1 MNVEV
6 SAVARDGRKDDAMK
20 HAGKLLITLVAVG
33 IFPSLLFAPFGPI
46 AVQPQIQRP
55 ATDTAVATPSLIR
68 QASAEI
74 PEVNKQQVL
83 ETYGKL
89 PLSFEAN
96 QGQTDSQVKFLS
108 RSGSHSL
115 FLTSTEAVLTL
126 SKLPAHRVGK
136 RYLAAH
142 QTQYKEIET
151 LNRAEEVSAAGGP
164 GTVLRMKLV
173 GASPA
178 PHVGGLRELQGKVNY
193 FIGNDPK
200 QWRTNVPT
208 YAEVKYRNVY
218 PGVDLVYYG
227 NQQQLEYDFIVAPGA
242 DLRVIRLAF
251 EGVGKAQV
259 DESGDLMLRT
269 ADGEIR
275 QHRPIVYQEVG
286 GNKREIAS
294 RYLIEGADQVG
305 FEVAEYDAARPLVID
320 PVLDYSTYLGGGGGD
335 AGVGIAVD
343 SARNAYVMGIT
354 NSSDFPTMN
363 PLQPASGGSIDT
375 FVAKLNPA
383 GSALVYSTYLGGG
396 GIDFGNSI
404 AVDSAGNAYVT
415 GNADSSNFPTAN
427 ALQPTNSGYYDAFV
441 TKLNAAGSAL
451 VYSTYLGGSGFDRGD
466 GITVDSSG
474 NAYLSGDTISTDFPT
489 ANPLQPALGGGE
501 IYGDAFVTKLNASG
515 SALVYS
521 TYLGGSGDEIGN
533 GIAVD
538 ASGNAYVAGATSG
551 NFPTTAGAFQ
561 PIYDGSEDA
570 FAARLNSAG
579 SLLIYSTYL
588 GGSNADLGLSIAAD
602 SSGNAYVVGWT
613 DSTDFPMASP
623 LQPANGGSN
632 DTFVAKLN
640 PAGSALVYSTYLGGS
655 GDDFPGV
662 GIPVDTAGN
671 VYVTG
676 FTNSTNFPVVN
687 PLKAV
692 NSGDCFGQPCFDAF
706 IAKLNPTGS
715 ALVYSTYF
723 GGTSDD
729 SGGGIALD
737 SSGSPYITGNT
748 YSTDFPTVSALQP
761 AYGGGSDGFVAKL
774 VEFVTV
780 VIDIRPGSYPN
791 TINLGSGGTVRVA
804 ILSAT
809 DFDARTID
817 PTTVTLASAPVK
829 LKGQGAPMSSFEDIN
844 KDGLLDL
851 IVHVSTQALQL
862 TETDTEAVLEG
873 KTLDGRFIRGRDT
886 VRVVP

>member
-1 MNVEV
+1 
-6 SAVARDGRKDDAMK
+6 MK

-33 IFPSLLFAPFGPI
+33 ILPPLLVAPLSPI
-46 AVQPQIQRP
+46 AVQPQNQRP
-55 ATDTAVATPSLIR
+55 ATDTAVATQSLIR
-68 QASAEI
+68 QASEEI
-74 PEVNKQQVL
+74 PEVNEQRLL

-108 RSGSHSL
+108 RRGSHCL
-115 FLTSTEAVLTL
+115 FLSSTEAVLTL
-126 SKLPAHRVGK
+126 SKFPAHRVGK

-151 LNRAEEVSAAGGP
+151 LNGAEEVLAAGGP
-164 GTVLRMKLV
+164 GAVLKMKLV
-173 GASPA
+173 GANPA
-178 PHVGGLRELQGKVNY
+178 PHVGGLRELPGKVNY

-208 YAEVKYRNVY
+208 YAEVKYGSVY
-218 PGVDLVYYG
+218 PGVDLAYYG
-227 NQQQLEYDFIVAPGA
+227 NQQQLEYDFIVTPGA
-242 DLRVIRLAF
+242 GPRVIKLAF
-251 EGVGKAQV
+251 EGVEKTQV
-259 DESGDLMLRT
+259 DEGGDLVLRT
-269 ADGEIR
+269 ANGEIR
-275 QHRPIVYQEVG
+275 QHKPIAYQEVG
-286 GNKREIAS
+286 GAKREIAS
-294 RYLIEGADQVG
+294 RYVIQGTDQVG

-320 PVLDYSTYLGGGGGD
+320 PVLDYSTYLGGGGFD
-335 AGVGIAVD
+335 SGVGIAVD
-343 SARNAYVMGIT
+343 PARNAYVMGVT

-396 GIDFGNSI
+396 GTDFGNSI

-415 GNADSSNFPTAN
+415 GNTNSSNFPTAN
-427 ALQPTNSGYYDAFV
+427 SFQPTNSGAYDAFV

-466 GITVDSSG
+466 GITVDSAG
-474 NAYLSGDTISTDFPT
+474 NAYVAGDTLSTDFPT
-489 ANPLQPALGGGE
+489 ASPLQPALGGGE
-501 IYGDAFVTKLNASG
+501 NYGDAFVTKLNASG

-521 TYLGGSGDEIGN
+521 TYLGGNGDEVGN

-538 ASGNAYVAGATSG
+538 ASGNAYVTGPTSG

-561 PIYDGSEDA
+561 PVHHGSLDA
-570 FAARLNSAG
+570 FAAKLNSAG
-579 SLLIYSTYL
+579 SSLLYSTYL
-588 GGSNADLGLSIAAD
+588 GGSNYDNGLSIAAD

-613 DSTDFPMASP
+613 DSTDFPTASP
-623 LQPANGGSN
+623 LQPAYGGSS

-655 GDDFPGV
+655 GSDLPGV
-662 GIPVDTAGN
+662 GIPIDTAGN

-676 FTNSTNFPVVN
+676 FTNSTDFPVVN

-692 NSGDCFGQPCFDAF
+692 NSGDCYGQPCFDAF
-706 IAKLNPTGS
+706 IAKLNSTGS
-715 ALVYSTYF
+715 VLVYSTYF

-729 SGGGIALD
+729 FGLGIALD
-737 SSGSPYITGNT
+737 SSGNPYITGAT
-748 YSTDFPTVSALQP
+748 YSTDFPTANALQP
-761 AYGGGSDGFVAKL
+761 AYGGGSDGLVAKL
-774 VEFVTV
+774 AEFITV
-780 VIDIRPGSYPN
+780 AIDIKPGSYPN
-791 TINLGSGGTVRVA
+791 TINLGSGGTVPVA
-804 ILSAT
+804 IFSAT

-817 PTTVTLASAPVK
+817 PKTVSLASAPVK
-829 LKGQGAPMSSFEDIN
+829 LKGQGTPMSSFEDIN

-851 IVHVSTQALQL
+851 VVHVSTQALQL

-873 KTLDGRFIRGRDT
+873 KTFDGRLIRGRDT